1 MQNDLGRSFKASAAQ
16 RMQLS
21 NQKIAGIILFV
32 GAFGFILAMQVA
44 EFIDG
49 ASYNVANNYI
59 SDLGTFCPTVG
70 PCVELPS
77 HNLFDISIFLVGL
90 AIVLGSYFLYRTF
103 RNRVF
108 SGLLILSGIGAMG
121 VGIFPENFA
130 TEHALFSLIV
140 FLFGGLGRD
149 RRFQDRKKTAELLLA
164 DHRGVQHN
172 HACLLPCR
180 QRSWNR
186 SGRDGADGRVSRA
199 SLGSGSRR
207 TYDCLGWRNSLFSC
221 ICYALAVQRVSAH
234 SLKDLFDF
242 WIDYRN
248 V

>member
-1 MQNDLGRSFKASAAQ
+1 
-16 RMQLS
+16 MQLS

-59 SDLGTFCPTVG
+59 SDLGTFCPTAG

-90 AIVLGSYFLYRTF
+90 AIALGSYFLYRAF
-103 RNRVF
+103 RNRIF

-140 FLFGGLGRD
+140 FLFGGLAAIAAYKIE
-149 RRFQDRKKTAELLLA
+149 RKPLNYFSPIIGVFSIIMLVFFLVGNDLGIGVGGMERMVAYPELLWGVGLGGHMIAWDGETRSSLA
-164 DHRGVQHN
+164 
-172 HACLLPCR
+172 
-180 QRSWNR
+180 
-186 SGRDGADGRVSRA
+186 
-199 SLGSGSRR
+199 
-207 TYDCLGWRNSLFSC
+207 
-221 ICYALAVQRVSAH
+221 SAAP
-234 SLKDLFDF
+234 
-242 WIDYRN
+242 
-248 V
+248 